1 MSFTVHAHEQ
11 NAQSDDPFTRIIST
25 QGALNIGN
33 VLDIELI
40 NGASMIPGD
49 YLYRSSIIRWDR
61 ESGMWGILR
70 IKNDDK
76 HQIE

>member
-1 MSFTVHAHEQ
+1 
-11 NAQSDDPFTRIIST
+11 
-25 QGALNIGN
+25 
-33 VLDIELI
+33 
-40 NGASMIPGD
+40 MIPGD